1 MAKISKVI
9 NSGYRS
15 FKKEIK
21 NIKGMP
27 SDIKQ
32 GYQQGARLAKMQ
44 NKDSFSYK
52 TQGVIRKG
60 IIPHLPEILG
70 VVTALIPIPG
80 ISIGSIYVGK
90 KFQKIFKK

>member
-9 NSGYRS
+9 NSSYRGL
-15 FKKEIK
+15 KKEIK
-21 NIKGMP
+21 KIEGMP

-32 GYQQGARLAKMQ
+32 GYRQGARLAKIK
-44 NKDSFSYK
+44 NTDSFSYK
-52 TQGVIRKG
+52 THGIIRKG

-70 VVTALIPIPG
+70 VITALIPIPG